1 MWDYYASYWILIPAI
16 LFTFYAQAKVSSNF
30 KRYSKVRNDR
40 NLTGAQAARMVLDA
54 NGLRGFPPYGLSTV
68 PAAAARHL
76 RCQNAR

>member
-54 NGLRGFPPYGLSTV
+54 NGLEMCRSKRSTAV
-68 PAAAARHL
+68 
-76 RCQNAR
+76 